1 MAIYLY
7 GLVLAR
13 NAALMPADIAGL
25 QGAPVRVLTCNAL
38 GALVSTLDRPPGR
51 ATLDDV
57 RAHDG
62 VLQSAVDAGSTAA
75 AVRFGQTFAGDDET
89 CRHVVER
96 GERLV
101 RVLEDFDGCVEIRL
115 LLAHVDEAPGGAA
128 TPPFEAPAG
137 SGPGRAYLE
146 QLRESRDRL
155 QGLALRS
162 ALGPIV
168 RGERVEELPRSGG
181 VVFSHLVRRDDLTEY
196 REAVAAIPAL
206 GEAKMVGPL
215 ALYSFAEPTDE

>member
-1 MAIYLY
+1 MPTYLY
-7 GLVLAR
+7 GLLLAR
-13 NAALMPADIAGL
+13 NAAHVPSDISGI

-57 RAHDG
+57 RAHDA

-75 AVRFGQTFAGDDET
+75 AVRFGQSFAGDEEA
-89 CRHVVER
+89 CRHVMER

-101 RVLEDFDGCVEIRL
+101 GVLGDFDGCVEIRL
-115 LLAHVDEAPGGAA
+115 LLAHTSEP
-128 TPPFEAPAG
+128 APAKPATAAQA

-146 QLRESRDRL
+146 QLRDSREHLRRL
-155 QGLALRS
+155 TLRS
-162 ALGPIV
+162 ALGPVV
-168 RGERVEELPRSGG
+168 RAERIEELPRSRG
-181 VVFSHLVRRDDLTEY
+181 VVFSHLVHRDDLAAY

-206 GEAKMVGPL
+206 AQAKLVGPL
-215 ALYSFAEPTDE
+215 ALYSFAEPDGGAA

>member
-1 MAIYLY
+1 VATYLY

-13 NAALMPADIAGL
+13 NAALVPADIAGL

-75 AVRFGQTFAGDDET
+75 AVRFGQTFAGDDEA

-96 GERLV
+96 AERLV
-101 RVLEDFDGCVEIRL
+101 SMLGDFDGYVEIRL
-115 LLAHVDEAPGGAA
+115 LLAHTGEPDAAKPPIEAQ
-128 TPPFEAPAG
+128 AG

-146 QLRESRDRL
+146 QLRDSQVHL

-162 ALGPIV
+162 ALGPVV
-168 RGERVEELPRSGG
+168 RAERVEELPRSRG
-181 VVFSHLVRRDDLTEY
+181 VVFSHLVRRDDLTAY

-206 GEAKMVGPL
+206 AEAKMVGPL
-215 ALYSFAEPTDE
+215 ALYSFAEPTGE

>member
-1 MAIYLY
+1 MATYLY

-13 NAALMPADIAGL
+13 NAALVPADIAGL

-57 RAHDG
+57 RAHDA
-62 VLQSAVDAGSTAA
+62 VLQRAVDAGSTAA
-75 AVRFGQTFAGDDET
+75 AVRFGQSFAGDDET

-101 RVLEDFDGCVEIRL
+101 SVLGDFDGCVEIRL
-115 LLAHVDEAPGGAA
+115 LLAHAGEPADAKPPPEAQ
-128 TPPFEAPAG
+128 AG

-146 QLRESRDRL
+146 QLRDSREHL
-155 QGLALRS
+155 QRLALRS
-162 ALGPIV
+162 ALGPVV
-168 RGERVEELPRSGG
+168 RAERVEELPRSRG
-181 VVFSHLVRRDDLTEY
+181 VVFSHLVHRNELPAY

-206 GEAKMVGPL
+206 AEARMVGPL
-215 ALYSFAEPTDE
+215 ALYSFAEPTGE